1 MYTGNICNHGSNH
14 IARPVYPCVYREHLF
29 MKSEHYQLIGL
40 SLCVQGTSR
49 HNEFFQSRF
58 RFIPVCTG
66 NMFVK
71 TVNILRGAVYP
82 CIYREHY
89 REVYQPEHANGLSL
103 YIQGTL
109 NDLST
114 DTFCPRFIPV
124 YTGNTLI
131 ITVCFIIKIAV
142 LKFSPTF

>member
-1 MYTGNICNHGSNH
+1 MGLIISHARFIPVCTGNIPTIGKVYKME
-14 IARPVYPCVYREHLF
+14 AVYPCVYREHLF

-109 NDLST
+109 
-114 DTFCPRFIPV
+114 
-124 YTGNTLI
+124 
-131 ITVCFIIKIAV
+131 
-142 LKFSPTF
+142 